1 MRPKSSY
8 IDKKNKK
15 NAITGGINM
24 TEKKVSMI
32 DFVQETP
39 AQVRYNVERSKELT
53 QSLVDEYLKRD
64 YKRILIVA
72 CGSSHNGSMCGLPF
86 LKKIMGKEVKLIP
99 PFTFTYFN
107 EGFDDDDFIV
117 VVSQSGRSTNAIEA
131 LELIKSKG
139 HRTIGITSDVHSD
152 FGDICDLTVDWG
164 VGVETVGYV
173 TKGVATL
180 AEYFMLFGIEA
191 QLAKGEIC
199 EACAEKYKK
208 EILKAMDAHEELQ
221 ASAHKYIDSHVKEL
235 YNLQELYVI
244 SAGANLGTVT
254 EAALKISETVK
265 IHATAYECEEFL
277 HGPLYPMTPKYSIIA
292 YDTANPEANR
302 RIEAIYEAA
311 KELSFQP
318 ILVKCGESDDPNVIS
333 TKVELIDEVMP
344 LAYLAVAP
352 LLADFACGRLT
363 TPEHPLLEE
372 FGKKLATK
380 SRKHPAEFGQ
390 W

>member
-1 MRPKSSY
+1 
-8 IDKKNKK
+8 
-15 NAITGGINM
+15 M
-24 TEKKVSMI
+24 TEKKVTMI
-32 DFVQETP
+32 DFVQATP
-39 AQVRYNVERSKELT
+39 AQVRYNVTRSKELT
-53 QSLVDEYLKRD
+53 QSLVDEYLKKD

-72 CGSSHNGSMCGLPF
+72 CGSSHNGSMCGVPF
-86 LKKIMGKEVKLIP
+86 LKMITKKEVKLIP

-131 LELIKSKG
+131 LELLKAKG
-139 HRTIGITSDVHSD
+139 HRTIGITSDVNSD
-152 FGDICDLTVDWG
+152 FKDICDLTIDWG

-173 TKGVATL
+173 TKGVVTL

-191 QLAKGEIC
+191 QLAKGEID
-199 EACAEKYKK
+199 EACAQAYKN
-208 EILKAMDAHEELQ
+208 EILKAMEAHEQLQ
-221 ASAHKYIDSHVKEL
+221 ASAQKYIESHVKQL
-235 YNLQELYVI
+235 YNMQELYVI

-277 HGPLYPMTPKYSIIA
+277 HGPLFPMTPAYTVMA
-292 YDTANPEANR
+292 YDTANPKANA

-311 KELSFQP
+311 KGISAQP
-318 ILVKCGESDDPNVIS
+318 ILVKCGSCDDPDVIS
-333 TKVELIDEVMP
+333 TDIELIDEVMP

-352 LLADFACGRLT
+352 LLADFASLRLEKA
-363 TPEHPLLEE
+363 EHKLLHE
-372 FGKKLATK
+372 FENALSTK
-380 SRKHPAEFGQ
+380 SKKYPKEFGQ